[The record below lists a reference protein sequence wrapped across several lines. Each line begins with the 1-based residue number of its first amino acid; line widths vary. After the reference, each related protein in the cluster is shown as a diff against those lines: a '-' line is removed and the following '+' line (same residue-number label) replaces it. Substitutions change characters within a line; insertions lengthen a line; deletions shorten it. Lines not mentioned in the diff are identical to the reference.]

1 MRTEKYLYQWDINQ
15 KFIDVKGSYVDYIIN
30 DEVYR
35 VEVVN
40 RECII
45 PDELLQ
51 IAGSHT
57 AYECF
62 DDNTRTEVLFTVK
75 DRPIPPDYVFTPTQ
89 RTTFDGLVQKVDDA
103 VDDMYQKA
111 ESGEFDG
118 RDGTDGEDGFSP
130 VISVDQIEGGHRV
143 TITDKTGTKSFDVLD
158 GQGTSAGMSY
168 YKVTCDMVHFYH
180 DGVIQ
185 TYSDLVEKYNDDNYF
200 LYAECN
206 GLTFIPSLPPLEEDP
221 ILEFI
226 NTAIYGGVATITR
239 LIINSSNE
247 VKYNDVVV
255 AEKSDVD
262 SKVSDVQINGTSIVG
277 SNKVANIP
285 YASNNDF
292 GVFKTGYNVGINA
305 SGLIFCYDRTYSQYV
320 SNAVSSFVAKGT
332 LENVLDNESV
342 RFDKVQSMTE
352 AQKEQAR
359 VNLGIVS
366 AEGVMF

>member
-1 MRTEKYLYQWDINQ
+1 MRTDKYLYQWDINQ

-30 DEVYR
+30 NEVYR
-35 VEVVN
+35 VEVSN
-40 RECII
+40 RECVI

-51 IAGSHT
+51 IAGSHI

-118 RDGTDGEDGFSP
+118 EDGFSP

-158 GQGTSAGMSY
+158 GQGTSGGMSY

-180 DGVIQ
+180 DGVVQ

-285 YASNNDF
+285 YASNSS
-292 GVFKTGYNVGINA
+292 A
-305 SGLIFCYDRTYSQYV
+305 GLIQSGWYGFGIANENRPIASTIDYETYKSQNNGY
-320 SNAVSSFVAKGT
+320 FIAKGT

-342 RFDKVQSMTE
+342 RFDKVQSLTE
-352 AQKEQAR
+352 AQK
-359 VNLGIVS
+359 
-366 AEGVMF
+366 